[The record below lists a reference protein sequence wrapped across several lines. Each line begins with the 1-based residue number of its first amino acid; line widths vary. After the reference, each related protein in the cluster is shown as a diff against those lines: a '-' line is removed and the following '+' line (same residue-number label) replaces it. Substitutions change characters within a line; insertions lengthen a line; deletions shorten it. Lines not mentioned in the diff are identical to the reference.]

1 MAIVSSDDHQGVIGL
16 LSATTES
23 GIIKHWFGYAAPDA
37 NLGVRTDKLVVVDK
51 DPRHGGDESFAALE
65 REHGEPPATWRVLT
79 GGGREHVLFA
89 AAADDVV
96 ISSVGEA
103 GALRRREI
111 LSCGLAPRP

>member
-1 MAIVSSDDHQGVIGL
+1 MANRL
-16 LSATTES
+16 R
-23 GIIKHWFGYAAPDA
+23 P
-37 NLGVRTDKLVVVDK
+37 
-51 DPRHGGDESFAALE
+51 GG
-65 REHGEPPATWRVLT
+65 VLT
-79 GGGREHVLFA
+79 GAGREHVLFA